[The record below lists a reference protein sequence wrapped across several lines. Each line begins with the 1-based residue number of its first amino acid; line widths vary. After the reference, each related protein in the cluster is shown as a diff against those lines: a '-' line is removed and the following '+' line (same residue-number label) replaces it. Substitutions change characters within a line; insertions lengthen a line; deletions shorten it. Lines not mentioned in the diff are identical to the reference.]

1 MVENTIEEIKSE
13 VKKLLVRTL
22 DLKNIEPEDI
32 LDDRNFFT
40 GENVFKMDS
49 IDSLELVLEIQ
60 RQFKVKINNQNLAS
74 TIIISVNSISEFVY
88 NERDK
93 NIS

>member
-1 MVENTIEEIKSE
+1 MLEKSIEEIKFE

-22 DLKNIEPEDI
+22 DLKNLEPEDI

-40 GENVFKMDS
+40 GENIFKMDS

-74 TIIISVNSISEFVY
+74 TIIITVNSISEFVY
-88 NERDK
+88 NEHNK
-93 NIS
+93 IIH